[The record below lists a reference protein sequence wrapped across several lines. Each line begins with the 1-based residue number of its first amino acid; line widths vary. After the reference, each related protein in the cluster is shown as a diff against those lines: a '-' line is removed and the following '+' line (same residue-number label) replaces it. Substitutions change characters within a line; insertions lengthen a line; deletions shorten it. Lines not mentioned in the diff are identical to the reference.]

1 MRFDGR
7 FFNGEGPEILNAPPP
22 SIEVSRFLKDGVF
35 VPAAFFEPPL
45 LAFVPPGAQPTE
57 LTAPTSL
64 GWALTLCFAGAAA
77 AVAWSATLPSARS
90 LAYAAVAMGPLAF
103 ATSQAYSPA
112 IFYLV
117 LAVAFFLTGFL
128 ADRGSPWYLAW
139 SVVLG
144 AAPLVL
150 VDACAAVVF
159 ACSAKVLLDA
169 AVLGEDPSAQERYG
183 QWRRWG
189 TAGTAVM
196 TMCYGVSNHLWPQS
210 PTLYALIAAAV
221 AVLLVGAC
229 RFPALPVRFA
239 PECGVRA
246 WADGSAAVVAVL
258 LLGFGRGALLPH
270 AFALQL
276 VDNGLPSQAA
286 GLVGVV
292 ALAMEFLVLSLGS
305 ACLGNAK
312 SLLAV
317 GMVLSGTNLQ
327 VVCALSGKNWL
338 LILPLSAALHG
349 TSTGLVAM
357 AVPRIASTFGGPM
370 AQGAFQG
377 LELFGTALAVEI
389 WPYLAE
395 VAGNTT
401 FAYQLA
407 ADLLIVVGVL
417 ALLTSQGPKVLSVLS
432 RNNSPEPPR
441 STPLDPALEK
451 PLQP

>member
-1 MRFDGR
+1 MRFLR
-7 FFNGEGPEILNAPPP
+7 FIEGPDILNAPPP

-45 LAFVPPGAQPTE
+45 LAFVPPGAQPAA
-57 LTAPTSL
+57 LTAPTAL
-64 GWALTLCFAGAAA
+64 GWGLTLCFAGAAA
-77 AVAWSATLPSARS
+77 AVAWSVPLPSSRS
-90 LAYAAVAMGPLAF
+90 LAYAAVAMAPLAF
-103 ATSQAYSPA
+103 ATSTAYSA
-112 IFYLV
+112 ANVYLV

-139 SVVLG
+139 AVVLG
-144 AAPLVL
+144 AAPLVF
-150 VDACAAVVF
+150 VDVCAAVVF

-169 AVLGEDPSAQERYG
+169 AVLNGEPSAQERYG
-183 QWRRWG
+183 LWRRWG
-189 TAGTAVM
+189 SAGTAVM
-196 TMCYGVSNHLWPQS
+196 TMCYGLSTHLWPQS
-210 PTLYALIAAAV
+210 PGLYSLIASAV

-246 WADGSAAVVAVL
+246 WADGSAAVVAIL

-276 VDNGLPSQAA
+276 VDEGLPSQAA
-286 GLVGVV
+286 GLVGVI
-292 ALAMEFLVLSLGS
+292 ALAVEFAVLSMGGCLGS
-305 ACLGNAK
+305 AH
-312 SLLAV
+312 SLLAT

-338 LILPLSAALHG
+338 FILPLSAALHG
-349 TSTGLVAM
+349 ASTGLVAM
-357 AVPRIASTFGGPM
+357 AVPRIASGFGGPM

-395 VAGNTT
+395 VGGVT

-417 ALLTSQGPKVLSVLS
+417 ALLTSQGPKVILGLS
-432 RNNSPEPPR
+432 RQNSPEVSR
-441 STPLDPALEK
+441 STPLDK
-451 PLQP
+451 PLQPGP

>member
-1 MRFDGR
+1 
-7 FFNGEGPEILNAPPP
+7 
-22 SIEVSRFLKDGVF
+22 
-35 VPAAFFEPPL
+35 
-45 LAFVPPGAQPTE
+45 
-57 LTAPTSL
+57 
-64 GWALTLCFAGAAA
+64 
-77 AVAWSATLPSARS
+77 
-90 LAYAAVAMGPLAF
+90 
-103 ATSQAYSPA
+103 
-112 IFYLV
+112 
-117 LAVAFFLTGFL
+117 
-128 ADRGSPWYLAW
+128 
-139 SVVLG
+139 
-144 AAPLVL
+144 
-150 VDACAAVVF
+150 
-159 ACSAKVLLDA
+159 
-169 AVLGEDPSAQERYG
+169 
-183 QWRRWG
+183 
-189 TAGTAVM
+189 
-196 TMCYGVSNHLWPQS
+196 MCYGLSTHLWPQS
-210 PTLYALIAAAV
+210 PGLYSLIASAV

-246 WADGSAAVVAVL
+246 WADGSAAVVAIL

-276 VDNGLPSQAA
+276 VDEGLPSQAA
-286 GLVGVV
+286 GLVGVI
-292 ALAMEFLVLSLGS
+292 ALAVEFAVLSMGGCLGS
-305 ACLGNAK
+305 AH
-312 SLLAV
+312 SLLAT

-338 LILPLSAALHG
+338 FILPLSAALHG
-349 TSTGLVAM
+349 ASTGLVAM
-357 AVPRIASTFGGPM
+357 AVPRIASGFGGPM

>member
-1 MRFDGR
+1 MRILR
-7 FFNGEGPEILNAPPP
+7 FIEGPEILNAPPP

-45 LAFVPPGAQPTE
+45 LAFVPPGAQPTA
-57 LTAPTSL
+57 LPAPTAL
-64 GWALTLCFAGAAA
+64 GWALALCFAGAAA

-90 LAYAAVAMGPLAF
+90 LAYAAVSIAPLAF
-103 ATSQAYSPA
+103 ATTTAYSA
-112 IFYLV
+112 ANVFLV

-139 SVVLG
+139 AVVLG
-144 AAPLVL
+144 SAPLVL
-150 VDACAAVVF
+150 VDPCAAVVF
-159 ACSAKVLLDA
+159 ACAAKVLLDA
-169 AVLGEDPSAQERYG
+169 AVLTEDPSAQERYG

-189 TAGTAVM
+189 TAGTAGT
-196 TMCYGVSNHLWPQS
+196 TMCYGLSTHLWPQS
-210 PTLYALIAAAV
+210 PALYALIAGAV

-239 PECGVRA
+239 PECGMRA

-258 LLGFGRGALLPH
+258 LLGFGCGALLPH

-276 VDNGLPSQAA
+276 VDQGLPAQAA
-286 GLVGVV
+286 GLVGVI
-292 ALAMEFLVLSLGS
+292 ALTVEFAVLSIGS
-305 ACLGNAK
+305 ACLGSAQ
-312 SLLAV
+312 SLLAT
-317 GMVLSGTNLQ
+317 GMVLSGIKLQ

-338 LILPLSAALHG
+338 LILPLTGVLHG

-357 AVPRIASTFGGPM
+357 AVPRIASGFGGPM

-395 VAGNTT
+395 VGGVT

-417 ALLTSQGPKVLSVLS
+417 ALLTSQGPKVITQLGERLS
-432 RNNSPEPPR
+432 RNNSPDLAR
-441 STPLDPALEK
+441 ATPLDK
-451 PLQP
+451 PLQQGP